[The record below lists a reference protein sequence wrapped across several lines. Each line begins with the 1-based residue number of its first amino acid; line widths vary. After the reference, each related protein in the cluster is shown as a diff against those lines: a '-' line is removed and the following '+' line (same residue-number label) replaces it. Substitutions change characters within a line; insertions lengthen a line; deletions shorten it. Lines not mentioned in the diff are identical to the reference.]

1 MSQEYRFEWPIRST
15 RALAYFINRTYD
27 GLNIP
32 NVRVCPHH
40 STPWQAFVDAY
51 FSSTPVVV
59 WKASRGFGGKSFLLS
74 LLSDMEA
81 LTLNAEVNLLG
92 GSGQQ
97 SKRVLDAIASLHQ
110 MKNYPKAKIL
120 DEQTHVTYY
129 EGGAK
134 LTALMASQASVRG
147 PHPQRLNLDEC
158 LASGTQVLTSTG
170 ERAIDDLGVGD
181 VVYSYAEGELNE
193 SRIRKI
199 QFKGIRPTVRIEFST
214 GRAFYC
220 TPEHPI
226 LTSDGWAQAETTL
239 YQTVFVVRN
248 AETFGCSRPIVH
260 EMLSNVGSD
269 CAGSVALPM
278 WKPERCFLDW
288 LRSLLRC
295 STGFAASLLQR
306 LWRENCGTRTLHEMQ
321 VLLDERQRSSI
332 ANGGSA
338 CHGTGASPKPTRTSG
353 SRTSDGSRR
362 SILSPEAVGVSSVG
376 FLRRTK
382 RGDRSSWRLLAR
394 QGTEIDDGQGSNGKT
409 RSCGDACRR
418 VAAGPNAFLVEAARV
433 VAVTPGPYL
442 PVWDISVERDHTFV
456 ASGVVVHNCDEMD
469 LDIFNASLGQP
480 MSKGDAMAG
489 ITASS
494 THQNA
499 DGTMTEILRRA
510 SSRGWRIHQ
519 WCYKET
525 MRSEANPFGWLES
538 EEVERKRLVI
548 PSAMWD
554 AEYEGQE
561 PNPEGR
567 AIMTDAV
574 DKMFDKDLG
583 EIETPEGRY
592 FEFELPDLAVGKYAT
607 GTDWAR
613 KVDRTII
620 ATFRIDVKPARLVA
634 FEALKRRE
642 WPYMIDRMV
651 RRMKRYPG
659 RASHDGTGIGD
670 VIAGII
676 GSRAEPVILVGRERQ
691 EILTE
696 YVKGV
701 ENGELKAPRLSL
713 PYAEHRYASTDD
725 LFKGGEDHHLPDT
738 ICAFALAYRAAFK
751 RKSLAFASA

>member
-1 MSQEYRFEWPIRST
+1 MSLEYRFEWPIKST

-27 GLNIP
+27 GLVIP
-32 NVRVCPHH
+32 NVKVCPQH

-74 LLSDMEA
+74 LLSDVEA

-97 SKRVLDAIASLHQ
+97 SKRVLESIAAMHR
-110 MKNYPKAKIL
+110 MKNYPREKIL
-120 DEQTHVTYY
+120 DEQTHITYY

-134 LTALMASQASVRG
+134 LTALMASQTSVRG
-147 PHPQRLNLDEC
+147 PHPQRLNLDE
-158 LASGTQVLTSTG
+158 V
-170 ERAIDDLGVGD
+170 
-181 VVYSYAEGELNE
+181 
-193 SRIRKI
+193 
-199 QFKGIRPTVRIEFST
+199 
-214 GRAFYC
+214 
-220 TPEHPI
+220 
-226 LTSDGWAQAETTL
+226 
-239 YQTVFVVRN
+239 
-248 AETFGCSRPIVH
+248 
-260 EMLSNVGSD
+260 
-269 CAGSVALPM
+269 
-278 WKPERCFLDW
+278 
-288 LRSLLRC
+288 
-295 STGFAASLLQR
+295 
-306 LWRENCGTRTLHEMQ
+306 
-321 VLLDERQRSSI
+321 
-332 ANGGSA
+332 
-338 CHGTGASPKPTRTSG
+338 
-353 SRTSDGSRR
+353 
-362 SILSPEAVGVSSVG
+362 
-376 FLRRTK
+376 
-382 RGDRSSWRLLAR
+382 
-394 QGTEIDDGQGSNGKT
+394 
-409 RSCGDACRR
+409 
-418 VAAGPNAFLVEAARV
+418 
-433 VAVTPGPYL
+433 
-442 PVWDISVERDHTFV
+442 
-456 ASGVVVHNCDEMD
+456 DEMD

-510 SSRGWRIHQ
+510 AARGWRVHE

-525 MRSEANPFGWLES
+525 MRSELNPFGWLDA

-574 DKMFDKDLG
+574 DKMFDPELG
-583 EIETPEGRY
+583 DIETPEGRY
-592 FEFELPDLAVGKYAT
+592 FEFELPDLAAGKYAT

-642 WPYMIDRMV
+642 WPYMIDRMS

-659 RASHDGTGIGD
+659 RAAHDGTGIGD

-676 GSRAEPVILVGRERQ
+676 GSRAEPIILVGRERQ
-691 EILTE
+691 DILTE